1 MSDQNFS
8 YEAFDASGTTQSGLI
23 EARSQ
28 DHALELLSQR
38 GLTVNQIKPVLQGSG
53 SRSGGHIKPV
63 DSEELAAFAYELSA
77 LLQAGLSLAPA
88 LELLV
93 GDDTKNPMSVVT
105 LAVLKDVRAGTP
117 FSQALEKYPEVYPA
131 MMSSLV
137 RAGEGL
143 GGLDKALAQTSEF
156 LENADKVRNRVV
168 SAMAYPVA
176 VSGMA
181 FALITGLFLF
191 MVPRLKQIY
200 AQIGVPIPPMTQ
212 MMLEVGQFADDFA
225 VVMLVLG
232 ILGLPSLRAYFR
244 SRRGQAQ
251 MDALKLR
258 IPLVGGIFQELALA
272 SFNKTL
278 AILHSSGLVL
288 HKAVDLAAGASGNAV
303 LKRRI
308 LETIPLLQE
317 GKSLATALATV
328 NLYNSKMLG
337 MIEAGEKSGNLA
349 QMLTKMAEFS
359 ENRCQHRIERLMALL
374 EPLTIGFLGLMVGGA
389 VLVLGAPLLS
399 LSSEIH

>member
-1 MSDQNFS
+1 
-8 YEAFDASGTTQSGLI
+8 
-23 EARSQ
+23 
-28 DHALELLSQR
+28 
-38 GLTVNQIKPVLQGSG
+38 
-53 SRSGGHIKPV
+53 
-63 DSEELAAFAYELSA
+63 
-77 LLQAGLSLAPA
+77 
-88 LELLV
+88 
-93 GDDTKNPMSVVT
+93 
-105 LAVLKDVRAGTP
+105 
-117 FSQALEKYPEVYPA
+117 
-131 MMSSLV
+131 
-137 RAGEGL
+137 
-143 GGLDKALAQTSEF
+143 
-156 LENADKVRNRVV
+156 
-168 SAMAYPVA
+168 
-176 VSGMA
+176 
-181 FALITGLFLF
+181 